1 MANPTSVDDVP
12 AVIVTSTAGDDV
24 TLNPDRRY
32 HVAHDGETHTGA
44 ASALT
49 VYLAF
54 SAAVDPDESE
64 GADKA
69 KLIAGRSIPIPAGTR
84 LLRTK
89 LKAGSATTP
98 TITIVPTERQWG
110 AW

>member
-12 AVIVTSTAGDDV
+12 AVIVTSTGGDDI

-32 HVAHDGETHTGA
+32 HVAHDGETNAGA
-44 ASALT
+44 ASAVT
-49 VYLAF
+49 VYLSF
-54 SAAVDPDESE
+54 SAAVDADESE

-69 KLIAGRSIPIPAGTR
+69 KLIAGRSIPVPAGTR

-89 LKAGSATTP
+89 LKAAAPSAP